1 MAGGSRRDNR
11 TPKQRA
17 DNAVRERQCFELARR
32 GLTVEEIR
40 AEMGYAGRQSVHDV
54 LRRAIRAHVGPSAK
68 NHLRREL
75 RRIDLKILQLDAIFA
90 GLTKELEVTV
100 TGDEQIELRGGAFAG
115 NVEAADSAMKCI
127 AEQRKWAEHRCRLL
141 NLLKPGDVNVAAGA
155 MVLHV
160 GPMAAKALG
169 AAPPEGPVHDG
180 TIDGQTH

>member
-54 LRRAIRAHVGPSAK
+54 LRRAIRAHVGPAAK

-90 GLTKELEVTV
+90 GLTKALEVTV
-100 TGDEQIELRGGAFAG
+100 TEDAVELRGGAFAG
-115 NVEAADSAMKCI
+115 NVEAAEAAMKCI

-141 NLLKPGDVNVAAGA
+141 NLIKPGDVNVAAGA
-155 MVLHV
+155 MILHL
-160 GPMAAKALG
+160 GPMAAQALE
-169 AAPPEGPVHDG
+169 APDDVMPDDERAPTDG
-180 TIDGQTH
+180 STH